1 MHFYVRI
8 HPALNAA
15 LLLVLV
21 FASPRKIILKL
32 LNLHGRVCLA
42 MLQIE
47 QNKIDSIVL
56 NSHCNFKNHLACLIP
71 IRVPKASR
79 LVDNLL
85 HAHGLAQVNHV
96 LGQLAAFDIQSVDAD
111 VHASDALGFQ

>member
-1 MHFYVRI
+1 
-8 HPALNAA
+8 
-15 LLLVLV
+15 
-21 FASPRKIILKL
+21 
-32 LNLHGRVCLA
+32 